1 VVDTR
6 FPVSLHI
13 MTGLANSQPDLV
25 SSEQL
30 AISVKTNASF
40 IRKLVV
46 SLSNAGLVE
55 SVRGKAGG
63 MRLAKNPKD
72 ITLDQIYKA
81 VTENTLMHVPDKT
94 PNKSCEISCGM
105 GDILCKI
112 SNEIEENILKQ
123 LSKKSLAEILNQVKK
138 SR

>member
-1 VVDTR
+1 MVDTR
-6 FPVSLHI
+6 FSVSLHI
-13 MTGLANSQPDLV
+13 MTGLANNQPHLV

-30 AISVKTNASF
+30 AISIKTNASF

-63 MRLAKNPKD
+63 LRLAKNPKN

-81 VTENTLMHVPDKT
+81 VAEKTLMHVPDKT
-94 PNKSCEISCGM
+94 PNKNCKISCGM
-105 GDILCKI
+105 GQTLSKI
-112 SNEIEENILKQ
+112 SNEIEELTIKQ
-123 LSKKSLAEILNQVKK
+123 LSKKNLAEILNQVKK
-138 SR
+138 S

>member
-1 VVDTR
+1 MVDTR

-25 SSEQL
+25 SSERL
-30 AISVKTNASF
+30 ATSIKTNASF
-40 IRKLVV
+40 IRKLIV

-63 MRLAKNPKD
+63 VRLAKNPKD

-81 VTENTLMHVPDKT
+81 VIDNALMHVPDKT

-105 GDILCKI
+105 GDVLCKI
-112 SNEIEENILKQ
+112 SKEIEETTLKQ
-123 LSKKSLAEILNQVKK
+123 LSKKNLAEILSQVKK
-138 SR
+138 A

>member
-6 FPVSLHI
+6 FPVSVHI
-13 MTGLANSQPDLV
+13 MTNLAYNEPELV

-30 AISVKTNASF
+30 AFSIKTNASF

-55 SVRGKAGG
+55 SVRGKSGG
-63 MRLAKNPKD
+63 IRLAKKPKE

-81 VTENTLMHVPDKT
+81 VTDNTLINIPDKT
-94 PNKSCEISCGM
+94 PNKSCTISCGM
-105 GDILCKI
+105 GDVLSTI
-112 SNEIEENILKQ
+112 SKEIEENTLKQ
-123 LSKKSLAEILNQVKK
+123 LAKKSLSEVLSLVKK
-138 SR
+138 R

>member
-1 VVDTR
+1 MVDTR

-13 MTGLANSQPDLV
+13 MTGLANRQPDLV

-30 AISVKTNASF
+30 AISIKTNASF

-55 SVRGKAGG
+55 SIRGKTGG
-63 MRLAKNPKD
+63 IRLAKNPKD

-81 VTENTLMHVPDKT
+81 VTDNTLISVPDKT
-94 PNKSCEISCGM
+94 PNKNCEISCGM
-105 GDILCKI
+105 NAILCKI
-112 SNEIEENILKQ
+112 SSEIQDSTLKQ
-123 LSKKSLAEILNQVKK
+123 LSKRNLAEILNQIKK
-138 SR
+138 S